1 MEDIKLSKKQKEP
14 ISTTVKMSISSVI
27 NKDNEKK
34 IYVLFQDGKKMAELV
49 APTGKIMSNMGF
61 SEDEIEKLTNYVKEE
76 SEYIASIAKNVSPM
90 KAFLGRRQG

>member
-1 MEDIKLSKKQKEP
+1 
-14 ISTTVKMSISSVI
+14 
-27 NKDNEKK
+27 
-34 IYVLFQDGKKMAELV
+34 
-49 APTGKIMSNMGF
+49 MSNMGF